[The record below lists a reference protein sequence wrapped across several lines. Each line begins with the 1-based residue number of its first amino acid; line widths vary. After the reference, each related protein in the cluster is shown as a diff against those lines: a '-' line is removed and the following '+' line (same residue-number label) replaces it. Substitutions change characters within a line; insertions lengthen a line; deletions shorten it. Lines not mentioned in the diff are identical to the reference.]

1 MNKIKDTL
9 LISILSLIS
18 FAISAQNKTIE
29 LKWLEQNTPKTNPS
43 VSPQLTGVSWGVPFS
58 RGEIKPNS
66 AFELTNQ
73 SGENLPLQTWTNAF
87 WDDGSV
93 KWLGLATVANVSQ
106 SGLKLTPIDVKK
118 QIKRVGES
126 GVKIAETPLSINV
139 ENGKIACKILKNGN
153 ILLDSLKINGQLIG
167 TSGQLICLKQ
177 DGLDDD
183 FSKEIKKESFKSSV
197 QKVTI
202 EQRGDIKTVV
212 KIEGVFANAQ
222 RSWLPFIVR
231 LYFYAGVE
239 NIKIVQT
246 IIYDGQSEKDFI
258 KGLGWEFKV
267 PMREEILNRHIRFG
281 GENNKGKS
289 LINNRLN
296 SELNEVLNTTKFNFN
311 SDNELIYLDDK
322 ENNIG
327 IWAEP
332 IQPLTGRVPLILNRK
347 NVYEEQFLGKRVPNK
362 NAYAKNGQ
370 DLIRDWAVWTDFR
383 LTQHTADGFSIQK
396 RAHDKGAWIDPIAGQ
411 RASGL
416 VFIGDVSGG
425 LSLNIRNF
433 WQSFPAA
440 LEIKNAASDAAIL
453 RGWLWSPYGE
463 AMDMRHYDTL
473 AWGHGLNASYEDA
486 QPGFSTAE
494 GVARTSELTL
504 GFHQNVPSNLELS
517 EFSHLSNNPLLLVAT
532 PQYLHD
538 KGAFGMW
545 SLPKATTKGHIWIEN
560 QLDTAFQFYKN
571 EVEQRHWYGF
581 WNYGDVM
588 HGYDNVRHAWR
599 YDIGGYAWANTELV
613 PDMWLWY
620 SFLRTGRADI
630 FRMAEAMTRHTSE
643 VDVYHLGKFAGL
655 GSRHNVRHWGCGS
668 KEVRISQAALK
679 RFYYYLTTDERTGE
693 LMREVVNADEAMV
706 KIDPLRLIL
715 PKSEYPT
722 HARVGPDWFALV
734 GNWLTEWERTGD
746 SRWKDK
752 ILRGVQSFAKM
763 PYGFFSGKEGAF
775 GYDNKTGEMFQ
786 LNPTD
791 LGQSH
796 LSVLMGG
803 PEIAVEMSHFLDD
816 KDWQRLW
823 LQYCELYGAPKESVV
838 KAFNKDQQLGVMSPH
853 FCRLPAYFAYKKQ
866 DVEAAKKVWSTFL
879 DPKYY
884 TRGNTFNPRR
894 INSPDVIKSLDEIG
908 NISTNN
914 TAQWCL
920 NAIELLELIGKEMP
934 KDNALWQ
941 K

>member
-1 MNKIKDTL
+1 MNKIKYTL
-9 LISILSLIS
+9 LIAFLSL
-18 FAISAQNKTIE
+18 FYFTISAQTKPIQ
-29 LKWLEQNTPKTNPS
+29 LKWLEGDTLKTHPS
-43 VSPQLTGVSWGVPFS
+43 LSSPLTGVSWGVPFS
-58 RGEIKPNS
+58 RGQLKPNS
-66 AFELTNQ
+66 AFELTTS
-73 SGENLPLQTWTNAF
+73 SGDNLPLQTWTNAF

-93 KWLGLATVANVSQ
+93 KWLGLATVTDAAKTGFQ
-106 SGLKLTPIDVKK
+106 LTPLNVQK
-118 QIKRVGES
+118 QAKRVGEYA
-126 GVKIAETPLSINV
+126 VKVSETPLSINV
-139 ENGKIACKILKNGN
+139 ENGKIASKILKNGAY
-153 ILLDSLKINGQLIG
+153 LLDSLKINGQLIG

-183 FSKEIKKESFKSSV
+183 FSKEIKKESFKSSI

-202 EQRGDIKTVV
+202 EQRGDIKTVI
-212 KIEGVFANAQ
+212 KIEGVFANEK

-239 NIKIVQT
+239 HIKIVQT
-246 IIYDGQSEKDFI
+246 LIYDGQGEKDFI
-258 KGLGWEFKV
+258 KGVGWEFKV

-281 GENNKGKS
+281 GENNSDNSIVNSPVKDSSTAK
-289 LINNRLN
+289 IN
-296 SELNEVLNTTKFNFN
+296 SEN
-311 SDNELIYLDDK
+311 SI
-322 ENNIG
+322 NNIG

-332 IQPLTGRVPLILNRK
+332 IQPLTGRRLLILDKK
-347 NVYEEQFLGKRVPNK
+347 NIYEDQFLGKRVPNK
-362 NAYAKNGQ
+362 NVYAQNAQ
-370 DLIRDWAVWTDFR
+370 DLIKDWAVWGDFR

-396 RAHDKGAWIDPIAGQ
+396 RTHDKGAWIDPVAGQ

-425 LSLNIRNF
+425 LSLNMRNF

-440 LEIKNAASDAAIL
+440 LEVKNAASDAAIL
-453 RGWLWSPYGE
+453 RGWLWSPYSE

-473 AWGHGLNASYEDA
+473 TWGHGLNASYEDV

-504 GFHQNVPSNLELS
+504 GFHQNVPTNAELS
-517 EFSHLSNNPLLLVAT
+517 TFSHLSNNPPLLVAT

-538 KGAFGMW
+538 KGAFGLW
-545 SLPKATTKGHIWIEN
+545 SLPNRTTEGQQWIEN
-560 QLDTAFQFYKN
+560 QLDTAFLFYKN

-588 HGYDNVRHAWR
+588 HGYDAVRHAWR

-620 SFLRTGRADI
+620 SFLRTGKADI

-643 VDVYHLGKFAGL
+643 VDVYHKGKFAGL

-693 LMREVVNADEAMV
+693 LMREVAHADETMV
-706 KIDPLRLIL
+706 SIDPLRLIL
-715 PKSEYPT
+715 PKSAYPT

-746 SRWKDK
+746 TRWKDK
-752 ILRGVQSFAKM
+752 ILRGVKSFAKM

-775 GYDNKTGEMFQ
+775 GYDPKTGEMFQ

-803 PEIAVEMSHFLDD
+803 PEIAVEMSHFLSD

-823 LQYCELYGAPKESVV
+823 LQYCELYGAPEESVV
-838 KAFNKDQQLGVMSPH
+838 KAFDRDQQLGVLSPH

-866 DVEAAKKVWSTFL
+866 DSAAAKKVWEEFL
-879 DPKYY
+879 SPKYY
-884 TRGNTFNPRR
+884 VKGNIFSPRHL
-894 INSPDVIKSLDEIG
+894 NSPDVLKSLDEIS

-920 NAIELLELIGKEMP
+920 NAIELLELIGKDLP
-934 KDNALWQ
+934 KENTLWE

>member
-1 MNKIKDTL
+1 MNKIKYPL
-9 LISILSLIS
+9 LIVLLALINT
-18 FAISAQNKTIE
+18 FLLAQKQSIE
-29 LKWLEQNTPKTNPS
+29 LNWLEQNAPKKDPAL
-43 VSPQLTGVSWGVPFS
+43 VPQLSGVSWGVPFS
-58 RGEIKPNS
+58 RGEIKHNL
-66 AFELTNQ
+66 AFKLTNQ

-93 KWLGLATVANVSQ
+93 KWLGLATVADVSKN
-106 SGLKLTPIDVKK
+106 GFKLIPSDVKK
-118 QIKRVGES
+118 EVIILGENLIQISDDPYDITIK
-126 GVKIAETPLSINV
+126 
-139 ENGKIACKILKNGN
+139 NGRIACKIPKNGA
-153 ILLDSLKINGQLIG
+153 ILIDSLKINGQLIG

-177 DGLDDD
+177 DGLDEGFDKD
-183 FSKEIKKESFKSSV
+183 IKKESFKSDIK
-197 QKVTI
+197 KVTI
-202 EQRGDIKTVV
+202 EQLGDIKTVV
-212 KIEGVFANAQ
+212 KIEGVFTNKE

-246 IIYDGQSEKDFI
+246 IIYDGQGEKDFI

-267 PMREEILNRHIRFG
+267 PLREEILNRHIRFG
-281 GENNKGKS
+281 GENNSNNSIVNNGLNKDLNS
-289 LINNRLN
+289 LLIN
-296 SELNEVLNTTKFNFN
+296 SK
-311 SDNELIYLDDK
+311 NELINSENK
-322 ENNIG
+322 INNIG
-327 IWAEP
+327 IWSEP
-332 IQPLTGRVPLILNRK
+332 IQPLTGRRPLIFNKK
-347 NVYEEQFLGKRVPNK
+347 NVYEDQFLGKRVPNK
-362 NAYAKNGQ
+362 NAYPQDGQ
-370 DLIRDWAVWTDFR
+370 DLIKDWAVWGDFR
-383 LTQHTADGFSIQK
+383 LTQQTADGFSIQK
-396 RAHDKGAWIDPIAGQ
+396 RTHDKGAWIDATAGQ

-440 LEIKNAASDAAIL
+440 LEVKNAASDAAIL
-453 RGWLWSPYGE
+453 RGWLWSPFGE

-504 GFHQNVPSNLELS
+504 GFHQNVPSNGELS
-517 EFSHLSNNPLLLVAT
+517 ELSHLSNNPPLLVAT

-538 KGAFGMW
+538 KGAFGLW
-545 SLPKATTKGHIWIEN
+545 SLPNRTTEGQQWIEN
-560 QLDTAFQFYKN
+560 QLDTAFLFYKN

-588 HGYDNVRHAWR
+588 HTYDDVRHAWR
-599 YDIGGYAWANTELV
+599 YDIGGYAWANTELI
-613 PDMWLWY
+613 PDTWLWY
-620 SFLRTGRADI
+620 SFLRTGKADI

-643 VDVYHLGKFAGL
+643 VDVYHLGRFAGL

-679 RFYYYLTTDERTGE
+679 RFFYYLTTDERTGE

-715 PKSEYPT
+715 PKSDYPT

-734 GNWLTEWERTGD
+734 GNWLTEWERTDDG
-746 SRWKDK
+746 RWKDK
-752 ILRGVQSFAKM
+752 ILRGVKSFAKM

-775 GYDNKTGEMFQ
+775 GYDPKTGDMFQ

-803 PEIAVEMSHFLDD
+803 PEIAFEMSRFLDD

-853 FCRLPAYFAYKKQ
+853 FCRLPAYYAYKKQ
-866 DVEAAKKVWSTFL
+866 DAAAAKKVWAEFL
-879 DPKYY
+879 SPKYY
-884 TRGNTFNPRR
+884 AKGNTFNPRR
-894 INSPDVIKSLDEIG
+894 INSPDVLKSLDEIG
-908 NISTNN
+908 GISTNN

-920 NAIELLELIGKEMP
+920 NAIELLELIGKELP